1 MRIKKIFFVTLVL
14 ATLFYLNSCKMLF
27 DSEANRSSYTVYVTS
42 SGYAYHRSSCGSIK
56 HSKHVYSMSK
66 GEAEGKGYSRCSK
79 CKP

>member
-1 MRIKKIFFVTLVL
+1 MRIKKIFFITLVL
-14 ATLFYLNSCKMLF
+14 ATLFCLNSCKMLF
-27 DSEANRSSYTVYVTS
+27 DSEASSSYTVYVTS
-42 SGYAYHRSSCGSIK
+42 SGHAYHRSSCGSIK